1 MTLALWISSND
12 ISLHLHLHFPT
23 RTDPLRLNCIVLGS
37 ELQNMSF
44 LSGVKGSL
52 ADLDG
57 GVACIVLS

>member
-12 ISLHLHLHFPT
+12 ISLHLHFPT
-23 RTDPLRLNCIVLGS
+23 QTDPLRLNCIVLGS

-44 LSGVKGSL
+44 LSGVKGGL